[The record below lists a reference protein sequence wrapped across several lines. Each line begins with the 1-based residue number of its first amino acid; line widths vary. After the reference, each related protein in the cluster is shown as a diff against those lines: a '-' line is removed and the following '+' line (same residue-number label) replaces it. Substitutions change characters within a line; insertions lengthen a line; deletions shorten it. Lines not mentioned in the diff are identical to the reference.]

1 MCECIPRVN
10 VFTCVA
16 LCVFIGR
23 QNLSV
28 HICWGEVNTRQ
39 FRKSPKNIGMIVCL
53 FVCLCV
59 CVCVCVCVRVCVR
72 ARVSICMSYSACVQV
87 CVCKCVHA
95 FVCALHMHLFMCV

>member
-53 FVCLCV
+53 FVC
-59 CVCVCVCVRVCVR
+59 VCVCVCVRVCVR